1 MIDINQLSKTDR
13 DLILAYANAMRDI
26 DTFALLAKPMTRV
39 GSSMKK
45 KIWKRF
51 TKQADKPITESL
63 RVLEQ
68 LTNYSNTELR
78 QSAKKCIGNDSG
90 AMKELRQL
98 GNLIKQFETPAASG
112 RKEWTS
118 SQSDPLNQ

>member
-1 MIDINQLSKTDR
+1 MMDPNTISAIDR
-13 DLILAYANAMRDI
+13 DLVVQFANHMRDI
-26 DTFALLAKPMTRV
+26 DTAVFLAKPTTQV
-39 GSSMKK
+39 NKSSKR

-51 TKQADKPITESL
+51 CLNTEKAVTESF

-68 LTNYSNTELR
+68 LTNSSNTELR